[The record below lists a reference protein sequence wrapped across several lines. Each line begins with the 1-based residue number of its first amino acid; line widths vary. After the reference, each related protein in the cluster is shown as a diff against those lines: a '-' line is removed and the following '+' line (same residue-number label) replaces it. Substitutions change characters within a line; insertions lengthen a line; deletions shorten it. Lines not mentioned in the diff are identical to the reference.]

1 MKRHIKYISIGA
13 MTYLSVA
20 LSGCNP
26 LKVDKMIDP
35 NNPSES
41 GFTQNATREQVQ
53 FLVTGLEE
61 RHRAYVFTAT
71 AALGSFGR
79 EVWYLNGSDPRFT
92 TDWLGQAL
100 AEPNSSFFGF
110 ANTGGT
116 VFFNPYQAAR
126 QSELLTQSVNSA
138 PQVTDAEKGAV
149 IGFARTIQ
157 GYQLMLPANLVYEN
171 GIRVDVKDPMNPGP
185 FVPYQEAMTHVKTLL
200 DNGLQELNKASGT
213 FPFRL
218 TSGFTGFNT
227 IDGLKK
233 INRGIAARNAVY
245 RKDWQGALDALQA
258 SFMDLTG
265 SLSAGPTHPYGAA
278 PDAFN
283 PLFYVQNANVN
294 TMVVVHPAL
303 LTDATAGDKRVQDK
317 FFLRSSPIVSSTTY
331 SVLEGRYQDKRWAS
345 NTVSVPYLKN
355 EELILIKAEAHAQ
368 LGQTA
373 LSVAAIN
380 IIRNAAGIGEYKGS
394 TDQASLINEILY
406 QRRYSL
412 WAEPW
417 GHRWIDARRYDKL
430 ADINVSLDKGRVFKQ
445 FPHPQAEIG
454 WENYVKGK

>member
-1 MKRHIKYISIGA
+1 
-13 MTYLSVA
+13 MTA
-20 LSGCNP
+20 LSLALITGCNP

-35 NNPSES
+35 NNPSEV

-53 FLVTGLEE
+53 FLITGLEE
-61 RHRAYVFTAT
+61 RHRGYVFTAT

-92 TDWLGQAL
+92 TDWLGMAV

-110 ANTGGT
+110 GNTGGT
-116 VFFNPYQAAR
+116 VFFNPYQSVR
-126 QSELLTQSVNSA
+126 QGELLIRSVNSA

-149 IGFARTIQ
+149 AGFARTIQ

-171 GIRVDVKDPMNPGP
+171 GIRIDVSQPMNPGP
-185 FVPYQEAMTHVKTLL
+185 FVSYQEAMNHVKSLL
-200 DNGLQELNKASGT
+200 DDGLQQLDKASGS

-218 TSGFTGFNT
+218 TSGFSAFNS

-233 INRGIAARNAVY
+233 VNRAIAARNAVY
-245 RKDWQGALDALQA
+245 RKDWQGALDAVQA
-258 SFMDLTG
+258 SFMDYG
-265 SLSAGPTHPYGAA
+265 AGMNAGPAHPYGAA

-294 TMVVVHPAL
+294 TMVVVHPSL
-303 LTDATAGDKRVQDK
+303 LTDATPGDKRVQEK
-317 FFLRSSPIVSSTTY
+317 FFQRSSPVVNSTTY
-331 SVLEGRYQDKRWAS
+331 AVLEGHYQDKRWAS
-345 NTVSVPYLKN
+345 NTVAVPFIKN

-368 LGQTA
+368 LDQPA
-373 LSVAAIN
+373 ASVEAIN
-380 IIRNAAGIGEYKGS
+380 VIRNAAGIGNYTGA
-394 TDQASLINEILY
+394 TDKQSLINEILY

-417 GHRWIDARRYDKL
+417 GHRWVDARRYDKMNEI
-430 ADINVSLDKGRVFKQ
+430 DVSLDKGKVFKQ
-445 FPHPQAEIG
+445 LPHPQAEIG
-454 WENYVKGK
+454 WENFVK